1 MEHIKLAIVLQKAIK
16 YNKIA
21 RRHGNLE
28 NAETALEKALNNAA
42 NIGFI
47 ATIWKEN
54 LINQIVI
61 GDHLLE
67 VR

>member
-1 MEHIKLAIVLQKAIK
+1 MDKVKLAIILQKAIK

-21 RRHGNLE
+21 RRRGNLE
-28 NAETALEKALNNAA
+28 NAENALEKALNNAA

-54 LINQIVI
+54 LIDQIII
-61 GDHLLE
+61 GDNLLE